1 MVSFLCRYGQPPPI
15 RKFTSRDILRPD
27 CDSFEKFII
36 RQFHMNWSF
45 STIARWVA
53 KFISTDVGNGARSS
67 SDRKPIRESVQFRN
81 SRGLDIVGSSY
92 APPFK
97 HADACC
103 VCYLHGTA
111 SCQLEGL
118 FLVPIFIP
126 ASVSVLCFDF
136 SGCSNYISLGMFERD
151 DVKCAIEYLRTRQN
165 VGRVAIWGRSMGAIT
180 ALFTVS
186 DDPTIACAACDSP
199 FASLSEL
206 IRDIAAL
213 IMRRAFWLR
222 SW

>member
-1 MVSFLCRYGQPPPI
+1 
-15 RKFTSRDILRPD
+15 
-27 CDSFEKFII
+27 
-36 RQFHMNWSF
+36 
-45 STIARWVA
+45 
-53 KFISTDVGNGARSS
+53 
-67 SDRKPIRESVQFRN
+67 
-81 SRGLDIVGSSY
+81 
-92 APPFK
+92 
-97 HADACC
+97 
-103 VCYLHGTA
+103 
-111 SCQLEGL
+111 
-118 FLVPIFIP
+118 
-126 ASVSVLCFDF
+126 
-136 SGCSNYISLGMFERD
+136 MFERD